1 MKVYVASDSPLAMK
15 KTITPEE
22 ILQQD
27 IVLYNGDY
35 IRWFIHNFQLT
46 FGKMNILFSSNN
58 TEELARTISNGLA
71 ISFAPD
77 IAMKNNTFV
86 LEGKI
91 VEVNIINYEPIN
103 TTVGLIHQKKK
114 RPSKIEMHY
123 IHFLKSEMYKYMN

>member
-1 MKVYVASDSPLAMK
+1 
-15 KTITPEE
+15 
-22 ILQQD
+22 
-27 IVLYNGDY
+27 
-35 IRWFIHNFQLT
+35 
-46 FGKMNILFSSNN
+46 MNILFSSNN